1 MEYCRNG
8 KKRIIRVRIIFCQRA
23 LRPFVLGAHF
33 VTLWLIFTP
42 PACQAKRK
50 GASRSD
56 HDKPT
61 HRSSLEMIPIWVL
74 ERKLAGLQMKP
85 LSLGSALLIPGLICS
100 LQERRNV
107 LTALSYL
114 LERLRRWDVQRRV
127 GNSELAP
134 ASLPCFRATWRASA
148 GRPASACDHH
158 PAHVALTAFM
168 FDCVCIH
175 LTCFLL

>member
-1 MEYCRNG
+1 M
-8 KKRIIRVRIIFCQRA
+8 
-23 LRPFVLGAHF
+23 LGAHF

-50 GASRSD
+50 GGSRPD

-85 LSLGSALLIPGLICS
+85 LSLGSALLIPGLICG
-100 LQERRNV
+100 LQERRD
-107 LTALSYL
+107 LRMALSYL
-114 LERLRRWDVQRRV
+114 LDGLRRWEVQRRHRN
-127 GNSELAP
+127 GELAP
-134 ASLPCFRATWRASA
+134 ALLSCFLATWRASA
-148 GRPASACDHH
+148 GQPASACDHH
-158 PAHVALTAFM
+158 PTHVALTAFT